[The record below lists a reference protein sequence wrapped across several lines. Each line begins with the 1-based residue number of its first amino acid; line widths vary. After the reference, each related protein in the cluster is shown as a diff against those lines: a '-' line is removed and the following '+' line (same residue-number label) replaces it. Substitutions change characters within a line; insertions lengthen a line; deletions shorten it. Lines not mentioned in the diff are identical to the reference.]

1 MMRQVEVVVVV
12 VEAIEDE
19 ILIESDVEEEVTCIQ
34 SV

>member
-1 MMRQVEVVVVV
+1 VVVVV

>member
-1 MMRQVEVVVVV
+1 MVVVV